1 MIDLLQ
7 NGLYSQIAY
16 PSEGALILGTLGCIL
31 AAALLPYLLGSLN
44 TSILIS
50 RLLFRDDVRTHG
62 SGNAGLSNMLRTFGA
77 KGAVLTLLGDILKTA
92 LCIFIGGLFMGLQ
105 YQGPYAVGF
114 GGYMG
119 MFFCVLGHT
128 FPVFYRFKGG
138 KGVLCSAIGI
148 AILSPYVFLILLL
161 VFAIL
166 VAFTKYISLGSIVAS
181 AMYPLFL
188 NLMFKV
194 SYTSTPPAHAVLC
207 SFLMAAM
214 VVWMHRS
221 NISRLWHGEEN
232 KLSFRHHEVNT
243 SDKENGEDP
252 EK

>member
-1 MIDLLQ
+1 MNDRKRNRKQDQKREKQAFKEAMRRELREHKSSFIVF
-7 NGLYSQIAY
+7 
-16 PSEGALILGTLGCIL
+16 
-31 AAALLPYLLGSLN
+31 YLLRVLV
-44 TSILIS
+44 IVAL
-50 RLLFRDDVRTHG
+50 VRQ
-62 SGNAGLSNMLRTFGA
+62 AMLRN
-77 KGAVLTLLGDILKTA
+77 
-92 LCIFIGGLFMGLQ
+92 
-105 YQGPYAVGF
+105 YE
-114 GGYMG
+114 G

-207 SFLMAAM
+207 SFVMAAM